1 MRRPATVSHL
11 SSNVRP
17 GGASIISPRP
27 FRQRQRLGHIAL
39 ERCGDLA
46 RTLAHKEV
54 AAGEQA
60 QHEPAKRLLLPGEQ
74 RVAIGVLIGEPAVSR
89 DLRAQ
94 RRPLRRA
101 VCLASPEVIADNRQH
116 QLNQFRG
123 LENVW
128 RRGAKLP
135 QMRDE
140 LGIRGVV
147 YGRPGRR

>member
-1 MRRPATVSHL
+1 M
-11 SSNVRP
+11 
-17 GGASIISPRP
+17 
-27 FRQRQRLGHIAL
+27 
-39 ERCGDLA
+39 ERCGNLA

-101 VCLASPEVIADNRQH
+101 VCLASPEVIAENRQH
-116 QLNQFRG
+116 QFDQFRR

-128 RRGAKLP
+128 RRGAELT

-147 YGRPGRR
+147 HRRLGRR